1 MSDNPVL
8 ECPKCRKN
16 GLVRLHSES
25 DIFECVYCHYR
36 DDLTQEASS
45 KPLNSGML
53 WAALLAYFNGACNDW
68 IACLSVFKVSL

>member
-1 MSDNPVL
+1 MSDTPVL

-53 WAALLAYFNGACNDW
+53 WAALLAILMVLVMTG
-68 IACLSVFKVSL
+68 